1 MHTGGL
7 AHLRLF
13 QLISPSLPTG
23 AFSYSQGL
31 ERAVEAGWVSGVES
45 LMDWLSGLISEN
57 LAHLDLPILYRLRQA
72 VMQAD
77 RERFRYWSEYFVA
90 SRETFELREEE
101 RHRAAAMT
109 RLLEELE
116 VPMVQEWRDA
126 MVQCQVAPFAAASVH
141 WGIDSEQSLL
151 GYGYSWLETQTIA
164 AVKLIPLGQTAG
176 QRVQRDLSSV
186 LAEAVPVALR
196 LQDDELGAAAPLLSI
211 ASSQHESQYTRLFR
225 S

>member
-1 MHTGGL
+1 MHADRV

-31 ERAVEAGWVSGVES
+31 EWAVEAGWVSGEGS

-57 LAHLDLPILYRLRQA
+57 LAHLDLPVLHRLYQA
-72 VMQAD
+72 AVCRD
-77 RERFRYWSEYFVA
+77 RDAFSYWSAYFVA
-90 SRETFELREEE
+90 SRETFEFREEE

-109 RLLEELE
+109 RLLQDLE
-116 VPMVQEWRDA
+116 VPLVQQWRDD
-126 MVQCQVAPFAAASVH
+126 MMLCQVAPFAAAAAH
-141 WGIDSEQSLL
+141 WGVGGEQLLL
-151 GYGYSWLETQTIA
+151 GYGYGWLETQAIA

-186 LAEAVPVALR
+186 LAEAVQVALNQ
-196 LQDDELGAAAPLLSI
+196 QDDDLGAAAPSLSL
-211 ASSQHESQYTRLFR
+211 ASCHHESQYTRLFR